1 MFEQL
6 KEVIASTLSCDIN
19 DVKLESNLAADL
31 GADSLDAVE
40 LSMAIEDAFDITI
53 EDDALAKLKT
63 VADILNLIQGDK

>member
-40 LSMAIEDAFDITI
+40 LSMAIEDAFNITI